1 MLFLSLIAIMLGRLR
16 MTVDDCIQEYERLA
30 GSVFGHAN
38 LFHQTFLPTAWM
50 KRPKYDTAVL
60 ESVIRGVITRRGEV
74 SIDKA
79 RSTLKTGR
87 ELCRV

>member
-1 MLFLSLIAIMLGRLR
+1 MLGRLR
-16 MTVDDCIQEYERLA
+16 MTVEDCINEYEQLA

-60 ESVIRGVITRRGEV
+60 ESVIKGVTSRRGEI
-74 SIDKA
+74 STDD
-79 RSTLKTGR
+79 RRTLKTGH